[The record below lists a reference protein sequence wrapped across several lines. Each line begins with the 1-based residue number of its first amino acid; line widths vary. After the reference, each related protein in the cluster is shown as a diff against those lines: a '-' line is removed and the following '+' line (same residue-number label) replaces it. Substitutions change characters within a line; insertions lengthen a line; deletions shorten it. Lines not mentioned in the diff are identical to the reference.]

1 MKKDFI
7 DFTPNQSVG
16 GASDNVQFTS
26 DQNPLLKSREVT
38 VNFNANGVTK
48 SVRSV
53 QNGLPWIILSSV
65 FDGYDKTKTSF
76 PRVTTIDQNRVYE
89 ENGVL
94 VINTPESTLTGANS
108 GQPWFTFYSDSSN
121 TFTLEMES
129 GTYTFSKLGNVHYLR
144 IETSGDYTVF
154 NLGFVVSTK
163 NNGAIIKFNG
173 VTIIKI
179 IIR

>member
-7 DFTPNQSVG
+7 NFTPTEGGG
-16 GASDNVQFTS
+16 GASDNVSFTS

-48 SVRSV
+48 SVISV
-53 QNGLPWIILSSV
+53 QNGIPWIMLSSV
-65 FDGYDKTKTSF
+65 FDGYDKTKTNF

-94 VINTPESTLTGANS
+94 VINTPDSTLTGANS

-121 TFTLEMES
+121 TFTLEMVD
-129 GTYTFSKLGNVHYLR
+129 TTLTFSKLGNIHYLR
-144 IETSGDYTVF
+144 LETSGEYVAF
-154 NLGFVVSTK
+154 NFAFVTATK
-163 NNGAIIKFNG
+163 KDGAIIKFNG
-173 VTIIKI
+173 ITIIKI
-179 IIR
+179 ISR

>member
-7 DFTPNQSVG
+7 EFNPNQGG

-53 QNGLPWIILSSV
+53 QNGLPWIMLSSV
-65 FDGYDKTKTSF
+65 FDGYDKTNVNF
-76 PRVTTIDQNRVYE
+76 PRVTTIGQNKVYE

-94 VINTPESTLTGANS
+94 VINTPNYTLTGANT

-121 TFTLEMES
+121 TFTLEMK
-129 GTYTFSKLGNVHYLR
+129 GNTYTFSKLGNVHYLR
-144 IETSGDYTVF
+144 LEVTGDYSVF
-154 NLGFVVSTK
+154 NLAFVASTK
-163 NNGAIIKFNG
+163 NNDAVIKFNG

-179 IIR
+179 ISR

>member
-1 MKKDFI
+1 MW
-7 DFTPNQSVG
+7 G

-53 QNGLPWIILSSV
+53 QNGLPWIMLSSV
-65 FDGYDKTKTSF
+65 FDGYDRNKINF
-76 PRVTTIDQNRVYE
+76 PRVTTIGQDKVYE

-94 VINTPESTLTGANS
+94 VINTPDNTTTGAS
-108 GQPWFTFYSDSSN
+108 TGQPWFTFYSDSSN
-121 TFTLEMES
+121 TFTLEIAD
-129 GTYTFSKLGNVHYLR
+129 GTHTFSKLGNVHYLR
-144 IETSGDYTVF
+144 LETTGSYTTF
-154 NLGFVVSTK
+154 NFAFIASAK
-163 NNGAIIKFNG
+163 NNGAVIKFNG

-179 IIR
+179 ISR

>member
-7 DFTPNQSVG
+7 DFTPNQSG
-16 GASDNVQFTS
+16 GALDNVQFTS

-38 VNFNANGVTK
+38 VNFNANGLTK

-53 QNGLPWIILSSV
+53 QNGLPWIMLSSV
-65 FDGYDKTKTSF
+65 FDGYDENKVKF

-94 VINTPESTLTGANS
+94 VINTPDSTLTGANS

-121 TFTLEMES
+121 TFTLEM
-129 GTYTFSKLGNVHYLR
+129 GDDTYTFSKLGNVHYLR
-144 IETSGDYTVF
+144 LETTGGYSRFT
-154 NLGFVVSTK
+154 LIFVASTK
-163 NNGAIIKFNG
+163 NNGAVIKFNG

-179 IIR
+179 ISR

>member
-7 DFTPNQSVG
+7 DFTPNQSG

-38 VNFNANGVTK
+38 VNFNANGLTK

-53 QNGLPWIILSSV
+53 QNGLPWIMLSSV
-65 FDGYDKTKTSF
+65 FDGYDETKISF

-94 VINTPESTLTGANS
+94 VINTPDSTLTGANS

-121 TFTLEMES
+121 TFTLETEG

-144 IETSGDYTVF
+144 IEVIGDYSAF
-154 NLGFVVSTK
+154 NLKFVVSTK

-179 IIR
+179 INR

>member
-7 DFTPNQSVG
+7 DFTPNQSG

-48 SVRSV
+48 PVRSV
-53 QNGLPWIILSSV
+53 QNGIPWIMLSSV
-65 FDGYDKTKTSF
+65 FDGYDKTKISF
-76 PRVTTIDQNRVYE
+76 PRVTTIDQNGVYE

-94 VINTPESTLTGANS
+94 VINTPKNTLTGANS

-121 TFTLEMES
+121 TFTLEMVD
-129 GTYTFSKLGNVHYLR
+129 TTLTFSKLGNVHYLR
-144 IETSGDYTVF
+144 LETTGEYSAF
-154 NLGFVVSTK
+154 NLAFIVSTK
-163 NNGAIIKFNG
+163 NNGAVIKFNG

-179 IIR
+179 ISR

>member
-1 MKKDFI
+1 MG
-7 DFTPNQSVG
+7 G

-38 VNFNANGVTK
+38 VNFNANGLTK

-53 QNGLPWIILSSV
+53 QNGLPWIMLSSV
-65 FDGYDKTKTSF
+65 FDGYDETEINF

-94 VINTPESTLTGANS
+94 VINTPESTLTGVNS

-121 TFTLEMES
+121 TFTLEME
-129 GTYTFSKLGNVHYLR
+129 GNTYTFSKLGNVHYLR
-144 IETSGDYTVF
+144 IETTGGYSKFDLVF
-154 NLGFVVSTK
+154 VISTK
-163 NNGAIIKFNG
+163 KDGAVIKFNG

-179 IIR
+179 ISR